1 MKLKFQDNSKDIQK
15 SIKHN
20 QPKQIFIGIALISH
34 KRTNTFQHQSI
45 ISRLNNTFFTQT
57 DEQS

>member
-20 QPKQIFIGIALISH
+20 QPKQIFIKTTPISQ
-34 KRTNTFQHQSI
+34 KRTNTFQSQSTNN
-45 ISRLNNTFFTQT
+45 RLINTLFAQT
-57 DEQS
+57 DE

>member
-20 QPKQIFIGIALISH
+20 QPKQILIGIALISQ
-34 KRTNTFQHQSI
+34 KRTNTFQYQSI
-45 ISRLNNTFFTQT
+45 INRLNNTFFTQT